1 MWLNFMLSEFG
12 MMSALVLSATALAAA
27 LALISLGGGLYEFS
41 VVDPAWPRRPDI
53 IQPDHGGVSRRR
65 FWIPAHVAFEL
76 ALIVSL
82 IAAWP
87 RTEVRTWLLV
97 ALGSHAVMRLWST
110 FDFIPKALAFE
121 KADRT
126 TFDAKAAIRWTR
138 RSLLRVPLDLVT
150 CGAMLA
156 ALIAAASAAP

>member
-1 MWLNFMLSEFG
+1 
-12 MMSALVLSATALAAA
+12 MSVIALSATALATA
-27 LALISLGGGLYEFS
+27 LALIGLGGGFYEFS

-53 IQPDHGGVSRRR
+53 IQPARGGVSRRW
-65 FWIPAHVAFEL
+65 FWMPAHILFEL

-82 IAAWP
+82 VATWS

-97 ALGSHAVMRLWST
+97 ALASHAVMRLWSA

-121 KADRT
+121 KGDTA
-126 TFDAKAAIRWTR
+126 TFDEAAARRWTR
-138 RSLLRVPLDLVT
+138 RSLLRLPLDLIT

-156 ALIAAASAAP
+156 ALLASASP